1 MEKRFNYPT
10 KSTNC
15 ANCKRAKYGRWYM
28 GLYFCVCRKGKELD
42 GLNPEHYEKCPNFIK
57 KSHQSTE
64 SKEDNEGGR

>member
-15 ANCKRAKYGRWYM
+15 ANCKRAKHGLWSR

-57 KSHQSTE
+57 KKVNPSTDG
-64 SKEDNEGGR
+64 DNKK